1 MLYISFVL
9 WRLMRLLQWYK
20 NLLVF
25 LPIVFVGQ
33 LFSWQYFFPALLG
46 FFALCLVSSSY
57 YLFNDIVDLRKDRQ
71 HPEKSRRLLASGKIS
86 VLQAFFLGMFLLFF
100 GLWLSFYL
108 SFIFFMLA
116 LTLFLLT
123 MLYTFFFKMI
133 AFADVLLIATNFVL
147 RAVAGVFIIT
157 PSPFTL
163 SPWLVLCTFFL
174 ALFLA
179 VCKRASEVQHHA
191 ATYRAVLSFY
201 TPEVTRALLTI
212 STTAL
217 IIVYTLYSFFSQYP
231 HLLFTLP
238 LAMYTI
244 LYFLYL
250 VFSGS
255 EIPQHL
261 EYLYLEPRLLIGVFL
276 WILAV
281 LVVIY
286 F

>member
-1 MLYISFVL
+1 
-9 WRLMRLLQWYK
+9 MRILQWYK

-25 LPIVFVGQ
+25 LPIIFVGQ
-33 LFSWQYFFPALLG
+33 FFSWHYFLPALLG

-57 YLFNDIVDLRKDRQ
+57 YLFNDIVDLKKDRQ
-71 HPEKSRRLLASGKIS
+71 HPEKSKRLLASGKIS
-86 VLQAFFLGMFLLFF
+86 VLQAFLLGMVFLFF
-100 GLWLSFYL
+100 GLWLSFSL
-108 SFIFFMLA
+108 SLAFFLLA
-116 LTLFLLT
+116 LALFVLT
-123 MLYTFFFKMI
+123 MLYTFFFKI
-133 AFADVLLIATNFVL
+133 VAFADILLIAVNFVL

-174 ALFLA
+174 ALFL
-179 VCKRASEVQHHA
+179 VVSKRVSEVQRHA
-191 ATYRAVLSFY
+191 NTYRSVLSFY
-201 TPEVTRALLTI
+201 TPEITRALLTI

-238 LAMYTI
+238 LALYTI

-255 EIPQHL
+255 TIPQHL
-261 EYLYLEPRLLIGVFL
+261 EYMYKEPRLLFGVFL
-276 WILAV
+276 WILSV